1 MPRADA
7 YDQFRRHISEIHDLE
22 QISGLLG
29 WDQQTMM
36 PPRGAEVRAEQIGT
50 MTRLT
55 HERMVADDTRR
66 LLDDA
71 QEAVAGL
78 SAESDEASLVRV
90 ARRDIEKVRR
100 VPTDLAV
107 EMATASARA
116 FPAWVE
122 AKKRSDFDQF
132 LPHLQRAIELRRRYA
147 ACFDDVAVPYDALL
161 DDFEPGMTT
170 AEVAA
175 LFTDLK
181 AGLVPLVAWVR
192 ERAGAVDDAP
202 VWGVFPVEDQ
212 RRLAI
217 EVITKFGYS
226 PDAWRVDPAA
236 HPFASSMAIGDIRLT
251 TRFDERHL
259 NQGLFATMHE
269 CGHGLYEHGVDP
281 ALERTPLA
289 RGASLGLHESQ
300 SRTWENLVRRGRPFW
315 HHVFPLLRE
324 RFPEQFAGVDE
335 ERVYRAVNKMAP
347 SLIRVEADEA
357 TYNLH
362 IIMRFELEQALLD
375 GSLSPLD
382 LPEAWRARM
391 AEDIGIDVPDH
402 ARGVLQDVHWADGL
416 FGYFP
421 TYALGSMMAAQ
432 LYERAMSDLP
442 DLADRFAAG
451 DFSTFREWHRERIHR
466 HGRKFTAPQIM
477 MRAVGQG
484 LDAAPLLRYLRVKI
498 TDLYGEPPVGA
509 ADAIQPRA

>member
-7 YDQFRRHISEIHDLE
+7 YAMFKLHLAEIHDLGKVT
-22 QISGLLG
+22 GLLG

-36 PPRGAEVRAEQIGT
+36 PPRGADARVHQIGT

-55 HERMVADDTRR
+55 HDRIVANETRR
-66 LLDDA
+66 LLDA
-71 QEAVAGL
+71 AEQAVAAMP
-78 SAESDEASLVRV
+78 AESDEASLVRV
-90 ARRDIEKVRR
+90 ARRDVEKVRR
-100 VPTDLAV
+100 VPTELAV

-122 AKKRSDFDQF
+122 AKKTSDFDGF
-132 LPHLQRAIELRRRYA
+132 LPHLERALDLRRRYA
-147 ACFDDVAVPYDALL
+147 ACFDDVAEPYDALL
-161 DDFEPGMTT
+161 DDFEPGITT

-175 LFTDLK
+175 LFATLK
-181 AGLVPLVAWVR
+181 AGLVPLVAWIR
-192 ERAGAVDDAP
+192 ERADAVDDAP
-202 VWGVFPVEDQ
+202 VRGVFPVEDQ
-212 RRLAI
+212 RQFAI
-217 EVITKFGYS
+217 EVISWFGYS

-281 ALERTPLA
+281 SLERTPLA

-300 SRTWENLVRRGRPFW
+300 SRTWENLVGRGRPFW
-315 HHVFPLLRE
+315 RHAFPLLQK
-324 RFPEQFAGVDE
+324 RFPEQFAGLDE
-335 ERVYRAVNKMAP
+335 ESVYRAVNKMAP

-375 GSLSPLD
+375 GSLPPRD
-382 LPEAWRARM
+382 LPEAWRSRM
-391 AEDIGIDVPDH
+391 VNDIGIEVPDH
-402 ARGVLQDVHWADGL
+402 GHGVLQDVHWADGL

-421 TYALGSMMAAQ
+421 TYALGNMMAAQ
-432 LYERAMSDLP
+432 LHERAASDLP

-466 HGRKFTAPQIM
+466 HGRKFTAPEIM
-477 MRAVGQG
+477 TRAVGQELTPG
-484 LDAAPLLRYLRVKI
+484 PLLRYLRAKI
-498 TDLYGEPPVGA
+498 TDLYGEPPA
-509 ADAIQPRA
+509 PATA